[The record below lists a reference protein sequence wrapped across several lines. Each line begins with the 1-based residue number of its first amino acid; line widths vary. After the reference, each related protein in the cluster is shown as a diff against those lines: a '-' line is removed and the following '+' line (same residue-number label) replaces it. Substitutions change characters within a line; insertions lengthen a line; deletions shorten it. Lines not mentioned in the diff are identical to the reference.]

1 MQASVEAGRAEGPDT
16 CVAPVIPAYADGAVG
31 AFSDLYRRF
40 YPQVV
45 AYVAS
50 RGIDR
55 ALAEDV
61 AQDTL
66 MAAAKYF
73 DSYDTNRP
81 VWPWLRRIAGHV
93 LAQRQATADR
103 EMPVSDPPDRYV
115 PGADEFFE
123 GVHCRA
129 TLRKAMAGL
138 SPRCRDALWLRY
150 GEDRVGHEAAALLG
164 ITANAFDQLIWR
176 AKRMLRDE
184 LGRIGTGVGAAV
196 AALPAAVARLARKRL
211 GRPGAVRRPVGMALR
226 LAPVTGLVFLGGVP
240 LLIGLMPGHTSG
252 AGGTA
257 TARPIAVSRPVAHMP
272 SGRLQSS
279 GGSAA
284 TRPRASATHRGAGD
298 TVISASQ
305 GPVTAT
311 ADIPKNPIRN
321 GDQSAAWV
329 TVVTPLGNKWTV
341 GLKTYGTSGRL
352 VCQVVSCDPRPV
364 AAGQ

>member
-1 MQASVEAGRAEGPDT
+1 VQASVESGRAEGPGT
-16 CVAPVIPAYADGAVG
+16 CIAPVIPAYADGAVG

-45 AYVAS
+45 TYVAS

-73 DSYDTNRP
+73 DTYDTNRP

-93 LAQRQATADR
+93 LAQRQAAADR
-103 EMPVSDPPDRYV
+103 ELPVSDPPDRYV

-129 TLRKAMAGL
+129 TLRKAMAVL

-196 AALPAAVARLARKRL
+196 AALPAAVARLVRKRL
-211 GRPGAVRRPVGMALR
+211 GRPGAMRRPIGMALR

-240 LLIGLMPGHTSG
+240 LLIGLAPGHTSD
-252 AGGTA
+252 AGGA
-257 TARPIAVSRPVAHMP
+257 AARAIAAAQPVGHIP
-272 SGRLQSS
+272 TDRLQSL

-284 TRPRASATHRGAGD
+284 TGTRALATHRGSGD
-298 TVISASQ
+298 TVITASQ
-305 GPVTAT
+305 GPVTAN
-311 ADIPKNPIRN
+311 ADIAKNPIRN
-321 GDQSAAWV
+321 GDQSAVWI
-329 TVVTPLGNKWTV
+329 TVVTPLGNDWTV
-341 GLKTYGTSGRL
+341 GLKTWGTSGRL

-364 AAGQ
+364 AAGH